1 MSLSPLYEAGTS
13 DLHVNTAA
21 GLHQPFGGLRPRLA
35 KITTFRVYVA
45 PLGGPG
51 PARVGL
57 RFRCVRGSGAGGS
70 RRTVTP

>member
-13 DLHVNTAA
+13 DLHVNIAA

-45 PLGGPG
+45 PLCGLS
-51 PARVGL
+51 PARLGL
-57 RFRCVRGSGAGGS
+57 RFRCVLGFAAGGS

>member
-35 KITTFRVYVA
+35 KITTFRVCVA
-45 PLGGPG
+45 PLDGPG
-51 PARVGL
+51 PVRSGL
-57 RFRCVRGSGAGGS
+57 RVRCAFGLPAGGS
-70 RRTVTP
+70 RRTATP

>member
-45 PLGGPG
+45 PLGGLRPPG
-51 PARVGL
+51 WGSAFAASAALRPGAR
-57 RFRCVRGSGAGGS
+57 GA
-70 RRTVTP
+70 P